1 MAPLFPSFLLFLTM
15 RGPSRNLR
23 GQGVSL
29 LAPSLLGCH
38 SSHPSS
44 NDKDPLTL
52 ASLVG
57 YFRELS
63 LSLSLDSLAFYIL
76 GKHFITEV
84 IFPVLFFVFL

>member
-38 SSHPSS
+38 GSHPSS

-52 ASLVG
+52 ASLEARQWGPSTLVG

-63 LSLSLDSLAFYIL
+63 LSLSLW
-76 GKHFITEV
+76 T
-84 IFPVLFFVFL
+84 PWLFTF